1 MFSRSH
7 PHSIKANTFYE
18 FLKLE
23 DELFSTQ
30 INKPVTLITQ
40 GLKGQA

>member
-1 MFSRSH
+1 MFARSH

-23 DELFSTQ
+23 DELRSTQ

-40 GLKGQA
+40 GFNSQA